1 VSRLEFLLANTVPA
15 PVPLVPRI
23 VLRQTEDDP
32 FDLWERTG
40 GEVPYWAFPWA
51 GGQALARY
59 VLDRPETVAGRRVL
73 DIASGSGLVAIA
85 AALAG
90 ARSVTAVDID
100 PLAVLAVGVNAEA
113 NHAAVTAV
121 LADVLDTDG
130 GNADVVLA
138 GDVCYDPDM
147 TARVLPFTTRAALRG
162 ADVLLGDPGRDFFPR
177 TGMELLTRYDVPDT
191 GRVESL
197 DITPTSVWRRL
208 A

>member
-1 VSRLEFLLANTVPA
+1 MSRLEFLLANTVAA
-15 PVPLVPRI
+15 PVPLVPTV

-32 FDLWERTG
+32 FDLWERIG

-100 PLAVLAVGVNAEA
+100 PFAVLAVGVNAQA

-121 LADVLDTDG
+121 LSDVLDTDG

-147 TARVLPFTTRAALRG
+147 TARVLPFTTRAVLRG

-177 TGMELLTRYDVPDT
+177 TGMQRLARYDVPGT
-191 GRVESL
+191 GRVESREV
-197 DITPTSVWRRL
+197 TPTSVWRRL

>member
-1 VSRLEFLLANTVPA
+1 MTRLEFLLANTTAA
-15 PVPLVPRI
+15 PVPLVPEI
-23 VLRQTEDDP
+23 TLRQYEDDP

-40 GEVPYWAFPWA
+40 GEVPFWAFPWA

-73 DIASGSGLVAIA
+73 DIASGSGVVAIA

-100 PLAVLAVGVNAEA
+100 PFAVLAVGVNAEA
-113 NHAAVTAV
+113 NRAAVTAV

-130 GNADVVLA
+130 GPADVVLA

-147 TARVLPFTTRAALRG
+147 TARVLPFTARAVRRG

-177 TGMELLTRYDVPDT
+177 TGVERLAGYDVPGT
-191 GRVESL
+191 GLVESR
-197 DITPTSVWRRL
+197 DVTPATVWRRL